1 MVNRTKPIE
10 ATIMGK
16 YYDKLIQI
24 SEELDKQIEGA
35 GIVLED
41 GENTIEISTDSLTD
55 D

>member
-1 MVNRTKPIE
+1 
-10 ATIMGK
+10 MGK